1 MLALSP
7 AVAPAWALV
16 AHAVQVG
23 AAAANTVT
31 PAINTTGA
39 DLFVLLWTTYNAG
52 SVVGTISDSQGNS
65 WTIIDSFGPG
75 NWTSLAYVHN
85 PTTSAAHTFT
95 LSGVNSCPI
104 EVQAWSG
111 SVVAGTSLD
120 QHSAIG
126 SSGGNFLT
134 ATPITPSQPNCLIIS
149 GAGFACNVTPSTGPP
164 TPNQSFVL
172 GDSNTYT
179 SNVSYGG
186 AIASLQQTV
195 AAPVNPTWTAHG
207 SDNYTGSVINIM
219 LAAFLRR

>member
-1 MLALSP
+1 
-7 AVAPAWALV
+7 VAAWALV
-16 AHAVQVG
+16 AHAVQAG

-39 DLFVLLWTTYNAG
+39 DLFVLLWSTYDPGGAP
-52 SVVGTISDSQGNS
+52 GTVSDSQGNA
-65 WTIIDSFGPG
+65 WTVIDSVLNGV
-75 NWTSLAYVHN
+75 NRTTLAYVHN

-95 LSGVNSCPI
+95 LSGNSCPI

-126 SSGGNFLT
+126 SSGGSAFT

-207 SDNYTGSVINIM
+207 SDNYTGSFINVM